1 VVNNEIT
8 DPPLPPVVALMGPT
22 AAGKTAIAMELVR
35 RFPVGLVSVDSAQV
49 YRGLDIGSAK
59 PDPDTL
65 ASFPHALV
73 DIREPEDS
81 YSVADFCRDCEA
93 EIRRLDAMGRLPVLV
108 GGTMMYFKSMI
119 YGLDAMP
126 EADPDLRKAIGEE
139 GDRRG
144 WPAMHAELMQHDPVA
159 ARAIKVADRQRIQ
172 RALEVLRLTGHGP
185 SRLRSHNRIPRL
197 ATCRLVVAPGDRH
210 SLHQRIGQR
219 LDAMLAQG
227 FLSEVETLRQRPKL
241 DPRSAAMRSVGYRQ
255 AWQYLDGEFDLSEFR
270 SKATAATRQLA
281 KRQLTSLR
289 QMSRALWYDPDGS
302 LTLNLV
308 FRQVEGFL
316 KRRGGPY

>member
-1 VVNNEIT
+1 MASSEV
-8 DPPLPPVVALMGPT
+8 DAPLPPVVALMGPT
-22 AAGKTAIAMELVR
+22 AAGKTAIALELAR

-65 ASFPHALV
+65 AAYPHALI
-73 DIREPEDS
+73 DIREPEES

-93 EIRRLDAMGRLPVLV
+93 EIRRIAALGQLPVLV
-108 GGTMMYFKSMI
+108 GGTMMYFRSMI

-126 EADPDLRKAIGEE
+126 EADPELRQAIAAE

-144 WPAMHAELMQHDPVA
+144 WPAMHAELIRHDPIA
-159 ARAIKVADRQRIQ
+159 AGAIEVADRQRIQ
-172 RALEVLRLTGHGP
+172 RALEVVRLTGQGP
-185 SRLRSHNRIPRL
+185 SGMRRHNRIPRL
-197 ATCRLVVAPGDRH
+197 PSCRLVVTPADRQR
-210 SLHQRIGQR
+210 LHQRIAQR
-219 LDAMLAQG
+219 LEAMLEQG
-227 FLSEVETLRQRPKL
+227 FMDEVAKLRQRPGL
-241 DPRSAAMRSVGYRQ
+241 DPGSGAMRSVGYRQ
-255 AWQYLDGEFDLSEFR
+255 AWQHLDGEFELDEFR
-270 SKATAATRQLA
+270 ARTKAATRQLA

-316 KRRGGPY
+316 KRRGSPN